1 MAASKAKGMMAG
13 AARSVFNG
21 FYRLF
26 CLAGRKNE
34 VLFVSRKADE
44 PSYDYLECGAAFERR
59 GLKPVYLSRHF
70 KGSSTMSYAKMV
82 VKELYHLAR
91 CRVCVIDRYDPVV
104 SLLNLKCES
113 VEGSGAGHNELPV
126 EPVVIQLWHA
136 FGAFK
141 KFGCQSL
148 DVAEGHSSEE
158 ARQFSIH
165 RNNSWVV
172 CSGEG
177 ARAAFAEAFD
187 CPIERVVP
195 LSRPEYRKLLELR
208 KQQTGIEVKEPDRPI
223 ALLAP
228 TIRKYDKALNP
239 FADLKAEGFDRS
251 DSCSYDVLWS
261 DHPLATGGDAKGD
274 IPADLLSAQIVVTDY
289 SSIVYEAYLLGKMV
303 LFYAPDIAYY
313 RTSPGLNVDPEE
325 KCPSLVA
332 HTEDELNS
340 KLSIWLAHPEEYP
353 WGEMERFVG
362 SAFEGSGSN
371 PAEDI
376 AAFIYQAYPGLCGR
390 LEAAEASACV

>member
-1 MAASKAKGMMAG
+1 MAASKTKGIVAG

-44 PSYDYLECGAAFERR
+44 PSYDYLECGAAFEQR
-59 GLKPVYLSRHF
+59 GLKPVYLSQHF
-70 KGSSTMSYAKMV
+70 KGSSTVAYAKLV

-91 CRVCVIDRYDPVV
+91 CKVCVIDRYDPVV

-148 DVAEGHSSEE
+148 DVAEGHSAEE

-208 KQQTGIEVKEPDRPI
+208 KQQTGLDARGSSRPI
-223 ALLAP
+223 ALFSP

-239 FADLKAEGFDRS
+239 FADLKAGGFGGS
-251 DSCSYDVLWS
+251 DPRSYDVLWS
-261 DHPLATGGDAKGD
+261 DHPLAAGSDAKGD
-274 IPADLLSAQIVVTDY
+274 VPVDLLSAQMVVTDY

-303 LFYAPDIAYY
+303 LFYVPDIAHY
-313 RTSPGLNVDPEE
+313 RTSPGLNIDPEE

-332 HTEDELNS
+332 RTEEELS
-340 KLSIWLAHPEEYP
+340 SRLSAWLAHPEEYP

-371 PAEDI
+371 PADDL
-376 AAFIYQAYPGLCGR
+376 ASFIGQAYPNLYSKPKAT
-390 LEAAEASACV
+390 EAPAYV

>member
-1 MAASKAKGMMAG
+1 MTVSKAKGMAAG
-13 AARSVFNG
+13 VARLVFNG
-21 FYRLF
+21 LYRLF
-26 CLAGRKNE
+26 CFSGRKNE

-44 PSYDYLECGAAFERR
+44 PSYDYLECGAAFEQR
-59 GLKPVYLSRHF
+59 GLKPVYLSQHF
-70 KGSSTMSYAKMV
+70 KGSSTVAYSRLV
-82 VKELYHLAR
+82 LKELYHLAR
-91 CRVCVIDRYDPVV
+91 CKVCVIDRYDPVV
-104 SLLNLKCES
+104 SLLNFKCES
-113 VEGSGAGHNELPV
+113 VAGSSAGHNELPV

-208 KQQTGIEVKEPDRPI
+208 KQQAGSEAKGSGRPI
-223 ALLAP
+223 ALFAL

-239 FADLKAEGFDRS
+239 FADLETRGFDRL
-251 DSCSYDVLWS
+251 DSHSYDVLWS
-261 DHPLATGGDAKGD
+261 DHPLAAGSDAKGD
-274 IPADLLSAQIVVTDY
+274 VPAGLLSAQMVVTDY

-303 LFYAPDIAYY
+303 LFYVPDIEHY
-313 RTSPGLNVDPEE
+313 RVSPGLNVDPEE
-325 KCPSLVA
+325 MCPSLVA
-332 HTEDELNS
+332 RTDDELSN
-340 KLSIWLAHPEEYP
+340 KLSAWLACPEEYP
-353 WGEMERFVG
+353 WDEMERFVG
-362 SAFEGSGSN
+362 SAFEGSGCN
-371 PAEDI
+371 PAEEI
-376 AAFIYQAYPGLCGR
+376 AAFIYQAYPGLFGR
-390 LEAAEASACV
+390 LEVAEASACV

>member
-1 MAASKAKGMMAG
+1 MAVSGAKGMAAG
-13 AARSVFNG
+13 VARLVFNG
-21 FYRLF
+21 LYRLF
-26 CLAGRKNE
+26 CLSGRKNE

-44 PSYDYLECGAAFERR
+44 PSYDYLECGAAFEQR
-59 GLKPVYLSRHF
+59 GLKPVYLSQHF
-70 KGSSTMSYAKMV
+70 KGSSTVAYSRLV
-82 VKELYHLAR
+82 LKELYHLAR
-91 CRVCVIDRYDPVV
+91 CKVCVIDRYDPVV
-104 SLLNLKCES
+104 SLLNFKSES
-113 VEGSGAGHNELPV
+113 VAGSSAGHNELPV

-195 LSRPEYRKLLELR
+195 LSRPEYRKLLELKR
-208 KQQTGIEVKEPDRPI
+208 QACSAAEEGTKPV
-223 ALLAP
+223 ALFAP
-228 TIRKYDKALNP
+228 TIRKYDKAANP
-239 FADLKAEGFDRS
+239 FDALKISGFDRS
-251 DSCSYDVLWS
+251 AVLSYDISWS
-261 DHPLATGGDAKGD
+261 DHPLTSGGDAKGD
-274 IPADLLSAQIVVTDY
+274 VPTGLLSCQMVVTDY

-303 LFYAPDIAYY
+303 LFYVPDIEHY
-313 RTSPGLNVDPEE
+313 RVSPGLNVDPEE
-325 KCPSLVA
+325 MCPSLVA
-332 HTEDELNS
+332 RTEDELSS
-340 KLSIWLAHPEEYP
+340 KLSAWLACPEGYP
-353 WGEMERFVG
+353 WDEMERFVG
-362 SAFEGSGSN
+362 SAFEGSGCN
-371 PAEDI
+371 PAEEI
-376 AAFIYQAYPGLCGR
+376 ATFIYQAYPGLFGR

>member
-1 MAASKAKGMMAG
+1 MAVSKAKGMAAGMA
-13 AARSVFNG
+13 RLVFNG
-21 FYRLF
+21 LYRLF
-26 CLAGRKNE
+26 CLSGRKNE

-44 PSYDYLECGAAFERR
+44 PSYDYLECGAAFEQR
-59 GLKPVYLSRHF
+59 GLKPVYLSQHF
-70 KGSSTMSYAKMV
+70 KGSSTVAYSRLV
-82 VKELYHLAR
+82 LKELYHLAR
-91 CRVCVIDRYDPVV
+91 CKVCVIDRYDPVV
-104 SLLNLKCES
+104 SLLNFKCES
-113 VEGSGAGHNELPV
+113 VAGSSAGHNELPV
-126 EPVVIQLWHA
+126 EPAVIQLWHA

-208 KQQTGIEVKEPDRPI
+208 KQQTGSEAKGAGRPV
-223 ALLAP
+223 ALFAP

-239 FADLKAEGFDRS
+239 FVDLEACGFDRL
-251 DSCSYDVLWS
+251 DSHSYDVLWS
-261 DHPLATGGDAKGD
+261 DHPLAAGSDAKGD
-274 IPADLLSAQIVVTDY
+274 VPAGLLSAQMVVTDY
-289 SSIVYEAYLLGKMV
+289 SSIVYETYLLGKMV
-303 LFYAPDIAYY
+303 LFYVPDIEHY
-313 RTSPGLNVDPEE
+313 RVSPGLNVDPEE
-325 KCPSLVA
+325 MCPSLVA
-332 HTEDELNS
+332 RTEDELGS
-340 KLSIWLAHPEEYP
+340 KLSAWLACPEEYP
-353 WGEMERFVG
+353 WDEMERFVG
-362 SAFEGSGSN
+362 SAFEGSGCN
-371 PAEDI
+371 PAEEI
-376 AAFIYQAYPGLCGR
+376 ATFIYQAYPGLFGR

>member
-1 MAASKAKGMMAG
+1 MAVSRAKGMAAG
-13 AARSVFNG
+13 VARLVFNG
-21 FYRLF
+21 LYRLF
-26 CLAGRKNE
+26 CLSGRKNE

-44 PSYDYLECGAAFERR
+44 PSYDYLECGAAFEQR
-59 GLKPVYLSRHF
+59 GLKPVYLSQHF
-70 KGSSTMSYAKMV
+70 KGSSTVAYSRLV
-82 VKELYHLAR
+82 LKELYHLAR
-91 CRVCVIDRYDPVV
+91 CKVCVIDRYDPVV
-104 SLLNLKCES
+104 SLLNFKCES
-113 VEGSGAGHNELPV
+113 VAGSSAGHNELPV
-126 EPVVIQLWHA
+126 EPVIIQLWHA

-177 ARAAFAEAFD
+177 ARTAFAEAFD

-195 LSRPEYRKLLELR
+195 LSRPEYRKLLELKR
-208 KQQTGIEVKEPDRPI
+208 QACSVAEEGAKPVV
-223 ALLAP
+223 LFAP
-228 TIRKYDKALNP
+228 TIRKYDKAANP
-239 FADLKAEGFDRS
+239 FDALKISGFDRS
-251 DSCSYDVLWS
+251 AVLPYDILWS
-261 DHPLATGGDAKGD
+261 DHPLTSGGDAKGD
-274 IPADLLSAQIVVTDY
+274 VPTGLLSCQMVVTDY

-303 LFYAPDIAYY
+303 LFYVPDIEHY
-313 RTSPGLNVDPEE
+313 RVSPGLNVDPEE
-325 KCPSLVA
+325 MCPSLVA

>member
-1 MAASKAKGMMAG
+1 MAASKAKGA
-13 AARSVFNG
+13 AAIVARSVFNG
-21 FYRLF
+21 LYRLF
-26 CLAGRKNE
+26 CLLGRKSE

-44 PSYDYLECGAAFERR
+44 PSYDYLECGAAFKRR
-59 GLKPVYLSRHF
+59 GLEPVYLSQHF
-70 KGSSTMSYAKMV
+70 RGSSTAAYSKLV
-82 VKELYHLAR
+82 FKELYHLAR

-104 SLLNLKCES
+104 SLLNFKCEF
-113 VEGSGAGHNELPV
+113 VAGSKAGNNELPV

-148 DVAEGHSSEE
+148 DVAEGHSAEE

-195 LSRPEYRKLLELR
+195 ISRPEYHKLLEL
-208 KQQTGIEVKEPDRPI
+208 KHQACSVATEGSKPV
-223 ALLAP
+223 ALFAP
-228 TIRKYDKALNP
+228 TIRKYDKAANP
-239 FADLKAEGFDRS
+239 FAALKASGFGKSVARS
-251 DSCSYDVLWS
+251 YGISWS
-261 DHPLATGGDAKGD
+261 DHPLTSGGDAKGD
-274 IPADLLSAQIVVTDY
+274 VPAGLLSCQMVVTDY

-303 LFYAPDIAYY
+303 LFYAPDIAHY

-332 HTEDELNS
+332 HTEDELGS
-340 KLSIWLAHPEEYP
+340 KLSAWLANPGEYP
-353 WGEMERFVG
+353 WAEMKRFVG
-362 SAFEGSGSN
+362 TSFVGSGCN
-371 PAEDI
+371 PAEDLVV
-376 AAFIYQAYPGLCGR
+376 FVGQTYPGLYCQS
-390 LEAAEASACV
+390 EAAGAPACV

>member
-1 MAASKAKGMMAG
+1 MTVSKAKGMAAG
-13 AARSVFNG
+13 VARLVFNG
-21 FYRLF
+21 LYRLF
-26 CLAGRKNE
+26 CFSGRKNE

-44 PSYDYLECGAAFERR
+44 PSYDYLECGAAFEQR
-59 GLKPVYLSRHF
+59 GLKPVYLSQHF
-70 KGSSTMSYAKMV
+70 KGSSTVAYSRLV
-82 VKELYHLAR
+82 LKELYHLAR
-91 CRVCVIDRYDPVV
+91 CKVCVIDRYDPVV
-104 SLLNLKCES
+104 SLLNFKCES
-113 VEGSGAGHNELPV
+113 VAGSSAGHNELPV

-187 CPIERVVP
+187 CPVERVVP

-208 KQQTGIEVKEPDRPI
+208 KQQAGSEAKGSGRPI
-223 ALLAP
+223 ALFAP

-239 FADLKAEGFDRS
+239 FADLETRGFDRL
-251 DSCSYDVLWS
+251 DSHSYDVLWS
-261 DHPLATGGDAKGD
+261 DHPLAAGSDAKGD
-274 IPADLLSAQIVVTDY
+274 VPAGLLSAQMVVTDY

-303 LFYAPDIAYY
+303 LFYVPDIEHY
-313 RTSPGLNVDPEE
+313 RVSPGLNVDPEE
-325 KCPSLVA
+325 MCPSLVA
-332 HTEDELNS
+332 RTDDELSN
-340 KLSIWLAHPEEYP
+340 KLSAWLACPEEYP
-353 WGEMERFVG
+353 WDEMERFVG
-362 SAFEGSGSN
+362 SAFEGSGCN
-371 PAEDI
+371 PAEEI
-376 AAFIYQAYPGLCGR
+376 AAFIYQAYPGLFGR
-390 LEAAEASACV
+390 LEVAEASACV